1 MRILLVDDEAIIVE
15 WLKYDLED
23 FGHSVTAFTDSRDAG
38 RSFEEHPYDFDVV
51 ITDLTMPHIS
61 GEELARIMLALRPDL
76 PIILCTGH
84 EESLTEE
91 LTGRPQFRHILAK
104 PLMSEHIN
112 RTLQKVMQP
121 SFLS

>member
-1 MRILLVDDEAIIVE
+1 VRILLVDDEAIIVE

-51 ITDLTMPHIS
+51 ITDLSMPHIS
-61 GEELARIMLALRPDL
+61 GDELAQIMLAVRPDL
-76 PIILCTGH
+76 PIIFCTGH
-84 EESLTEE
+84 GEILTEE
-91 LTGRPQFRHILAK
+91 LTGRSRFVHVLSK
-104 PLMSEHIN
+104 PLMSDHIN